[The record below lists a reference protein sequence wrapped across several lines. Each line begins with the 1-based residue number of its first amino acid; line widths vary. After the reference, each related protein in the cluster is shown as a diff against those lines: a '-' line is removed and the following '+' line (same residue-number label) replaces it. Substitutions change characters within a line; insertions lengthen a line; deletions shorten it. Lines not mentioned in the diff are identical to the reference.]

1 MVKLIYE
8 NGHFYKRR
16 NGKLIQ
22 VNKYGIPINKA
33 DQISLIVKGR
43 GYGISFPRTVYP
55 FLPLHWYDLIII
67 IFALI
72 LFVLTHFYV
81 TI

>member
-8 NGHFYKRR
+8 NGHFYRKR

-33 DQISLIVKGR
+33 DQISSGTLAGKISR
-43 GYGISFPRTVYP
+43 GVPIKK
-55 FLPLHWYDLIII
+55 
-67 IFALI
+67 ALG
-72 LFVLTHFYV
+72 L
-81 TI
+81 